1 MVKIRLSRFG
11 AKHNPHYRIVVTDSR
26 KKRDGAYIERIG
38 YYDPR
43 KTTPN
48 WYRVDVER
56 ARYWLSVGAQPTE
69 TVKRLFRLAGVY
81 EESTRSEAWGREMAW
96 PRRQAR

>member
-81 EESTRSEAWGREMAW
+81 EESTQSEA
-96 PRRQAR
+96 

>member
-11 AKHNPHYRIVVTDSR
+11 AKHNPHYRIVVTDVR
-26 KKRDGAYIERIG
+26 KKRDGAYLERIG

-43 KTTPN
+43 KTTPD

-69 TVKRLFRLAGVY
+69 TVKRLFKMAGVY
-81 EESTRSEAWGREMAW
+81 EEKTS
-96 PRRQAR
+96 

>member
-11 AKHNPHYRIVVTDSR
+11 ARNNPHYRIVVTDSR
-26 KKRDGAYIERIG
+26 KRRDGAYLERIG

-43 KTTPN
+43 KTTPD

-56 ARYWLSVGAQPTE
+56 ARYWLSVGAKPTE
-69 TVKRLFRLAGVY
+69 TVHRLFKLAGVY
-81 EESTRSEAWGREMAW
+81 DQEAAGS
-96 PRRQAR
+96 

>member
-11 AKHNPHYRIVVTDSR
+11 SRHNPHYRIVVTDVR
-26 KKRDGAYIERIG
+26 KKRDGAYLERIG

-43 KTTPN
+43 KTVPD
-48 WYRVDVER
+48 WYKVDVER

-69 TVKRLFRLAGVY
+69 TVKKLFKLAGVY
-81 EESTRSEAWGREMAW
+81 EEKPA
-96 PRRQAR
+96 

>member
-11 AKHNPHYRIVVTDSR
+11 SRHNPHYRIVVTDVR
-26 KKRDGAYIERIG
+26 KRRDGAYLERIG

-43 KTTPN
+43 KTVPD
-48 WYRVDVER
+48 WYKVDVER

-69 TVKRLFRLAGVY
+69 RVKKLFKLAGVY
-81 EESTRSEAWGREMAW
+81 EENPA
-96 PRRQAR
+96 